1 MYTALF
7 HSHSGLRWIV
17 LALAI
22 VVVFRSLTGFFGGG
36 QYKKLD
42 RVLGSS
48 FVGLMDL
55 QLLLGVVLYFH
66 SPLTKKFEFNMDDAD
81 QRFWSTE
88 HVMLMIVAVAAAHI
102 GSAIAKRSA
111 DDPIRF
117 KFQSI
122 FFTTSLVMMLLGIP
136 WSRVF

>member
-1 MYTALF
+1 MYTVLF

-17 LALAI
+17 LVMAF
-22 VVVFRSLTGFFGGG
+22 VVVGRSLVGFFANG

-42 RVLGSS
+42 RILSS
-48 FVGLMDL
+48 AYVGLMDL
-55 QLLLGVVLYFH
+55 QLLIGVVLYFH
-66 SPLTKKFEFNMDDAD
+66 SPFTRKFEFNMDDPD

-88 HVMLMIVAVAAAHI
+88 HVMLMVVAVAAAHI
-102 GSAIAKRSA
+102 GSGIAKRSA

-122 FFTTSLVMMLLGIP
+122 FFTVSLMMMLLGIP